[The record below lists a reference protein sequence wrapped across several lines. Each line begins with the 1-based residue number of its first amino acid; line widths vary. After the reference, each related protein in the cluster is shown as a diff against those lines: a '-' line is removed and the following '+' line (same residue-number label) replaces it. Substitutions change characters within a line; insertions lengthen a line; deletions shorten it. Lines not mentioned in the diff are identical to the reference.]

1 MEEGR
6 GEDSVGNELRPIARG
21 KTRIFHELAQEPSR
35 DRNQGRKLRA
45 HQSQNSPVAHDH
57 LRAVGKT
64 PEEATE
70 GIDARVRDHGRD
82 EAEEKTQLAGER
94 ENLRESPRRGEQVVA
109 ELVPEIQ
116 T

>member
-21 KTRIFHELAQEPSR
+21 KTRVFHELAQEPSR

-45 HQSQNSPVAHDH
+45 HQPENSPVARDH

-70 GIDARVRDHGRD
+70 GIDSRVRAPGRD
-82 EAEEKTQLAGER
+82 EAEAEAQLAGGGESFR
-94 ENLRESPRRGEQVVA
+94 QSPR
-109 ELVPEIQ
+109 
-116 T
+116 